1 MRYSCYLLL
10 VTRTMP
16 HKTRKH
22 KERSSARRQTGLAAN
37 GSERNHAG
45 VVKREFE
52 FSFTGL
58 TQPVRVTIENKKS
71 DNSFYFYQSASTIH
85 DLVKTVILA
94 AIIFSL
100 EVMIYFALF
109 KQAGIGYEIYKLING
124 QFINL

>member
-1 MRYSCYLLL
+1 M
-10 VTRTMP
+10 TR
-16 HKTRKH
+16 KTRKH
-22 KERSSARRQTGLAAN
+22 KEKSSARRQVESSM
-37 GSERNHAG
+37 GSSEGNHSG

-58 TQPVRVTIENKKS
+58 TQPAKPTIENKKS
-71 DNSFYFYQSASTIH
+71 DNSFYFYQSASTAR

-94 AIIFSL
+94 TIIFSL